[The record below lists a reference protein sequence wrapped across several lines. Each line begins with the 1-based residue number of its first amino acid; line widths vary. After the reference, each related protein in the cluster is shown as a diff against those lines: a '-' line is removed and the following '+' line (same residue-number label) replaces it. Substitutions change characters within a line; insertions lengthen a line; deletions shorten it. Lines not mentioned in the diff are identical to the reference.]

1 MTKRDELERGLHR
14 LGADVVLGT
23 GARTRL
29 FDRLAGEDAER
40 DRDRERC
47 RELGERP
54 RDRVCED
61 VEMRGLTSD
70 QAAERNDGLEA
81 PRSREHRDR
90 GWELEGARDLEL
102 LDLRALGQRRLNGAL
117 GERASD
123 LVVPACSHD
132 RDARSACGILSPSR
146 SLPSTRHL
154 PQSSPRMQPHRR
166 VTG

>member
-1 MTKRDELERGLHR
+1 MTKRHELERGLHR

-23 GARTRL
+23 RARTRL
-29 FDRLAGEDAER
+29 FDRLARQDAEWDR
-40 DRDRERC
+40 DRDRC
-47 RELGERP
+47 GELGERS

-61 VEMRGLTSD
+61 VEMGGLTSD
-70 QAAERNDGLEA
+70 QAAERNDGVEA

-90 GWELEGARDLEL
+90 GRQLERAGDLEL
-102 LDLRALGQRRLNGAL
+102 LDLGAL
-117 GERASD
+117 GERRLNGTLGERAGD
-123 LVVPACSHD
+123 LFVPARSHD

-146 SLPSTRHL
+146 SLPRGRHL